1 MSSKPWRFKK
11 SKSKKE
17 RKKKRMKSQLEKLF
31 NPARRTG
38 KIKNVINL
46 YNNSIVQSY
55 NGD

>member
-11 SKSKKE
+11 SKNKKE
-17 RKKKRMKSQLEKLF
+17 KRMKSQLEKLF